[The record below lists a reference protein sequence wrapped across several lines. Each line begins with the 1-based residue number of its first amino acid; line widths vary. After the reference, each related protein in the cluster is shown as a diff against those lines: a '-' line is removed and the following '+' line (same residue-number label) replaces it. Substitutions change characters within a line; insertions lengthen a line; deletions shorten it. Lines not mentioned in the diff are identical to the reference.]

1 MKVLIA
7 DSQPKVR
14 RALSVW
20 VNSQPGWEIAGEAG
34 DAVDLWDK
42 LDQLTPGVVI
52 LDCGLPGLPT
62 EELVARVRQA
72 TKGGAIIL
80 LTTGPIDRR
89 QADALNADF
98 YVSKVDPPDRML
110 DAILKA
116 KCRLENKQ
124 SA

>member
-7 DSQPKVR
+7 DSQLKVR
-14 RALSVW
+14 RALSIW
-20 VNSQPGWEIAGEAG
+20 VHNQPGWEIAGEAG

-72 TKGGAIIL
+72 SKGVAIIL

-89 QADALNADF
+89 QADSLNADF

-116 KCRLENKQ
+116 KRQLEGKR
-124 SA
+124 SS